1 MRIIDIFNS
10 TLCKTIKKQSILF
23 GQNIT
28 TGSRI
33 AGMTNNIENIKDVEI
48 LNTQNSESSLMGFGL
63 GLMLSKINAYYFAKQ
78 LDFILLGLDHI
89 VNTFNYL
96 VIQKIKHSFTI
107 VTYIVDS
114 GYEGPQ
120 SRFNCLAEFASM
132 SKAKCKYLVFPED
145 IKYNL
150 KYISKGGLNIMCLSQ
165 KYCRENYNPKALF
178 KEKNGDF
185 FQYLS
190 GKDYTFIAMGFAAYE
205 VYKIILKKKKISK
218 YRLFCS
224 SKPS

>member
-1 MRIIDIFNS
+1 MRIIDNFNKQLRS
-10 TLCKTIKKQSILF
+10 KIKKKSILF

-33 AGMTNNIENIKDVEI
+33 AGMTNNIEKIKNVEVF
-48 LNTQNSESSLMGFGL
+48 NTQNSESSLIGFGL
-63 GLMLSKINAYYFAKQ
+63 GMMLSKINSLYFAKQ

-89 VNTFNYL
+89 VNTFNCL
-96 VIQKIKHSFTI
+96 VVQKIKHSFTI

-145 IKYNL
+145 IKHNL
-150 KYISKGGLNIMCLSQ
+150 KYISKGGL
-165 KYCRENYNPKALF
+165 KYY
-178 KEKNGDF
+178 
-185 FQYLS
+185 
-190 GKDYTFIAMGFAAYE
+190 
-205 VYKIILKKKKISK
+205 ISI
-218 YRLFCS
+218 S
-224 SKPS
+224 SYISIKGLLAT